1 MTRNLD
7 GDEKG
12 LHNVVTH
19 GGVQEM
25 LIINE
30 SGLYSAA
37 LDTRNSGYLEPSLK
51 PRSRAGLFVS
61 AETLR
66 PVWISSYEKAPVRS
80 SVLTPLTKTMEVT
93 MSNPYESK
101 SSAHAAALELTL
113 AVVEKCEIGSYSG
126 NGSPEEKAARVAS
139 FINKIFNDVL
149 ANLEAK
155 K

>member
-1 MTRNLD
+1 MPPWKSPGFRGFDEHLLSEKPRFVAVDVATALQYTEASKMTRNLD

-51 PRSRAGLFVS
+51 PRSRGGLFVCS
-61 AETLR
+61 ENHSPCMDLQLR
-66 PVWISSYEKAPVRS
+66 VP
-80 SVLTPLTKTMEVT
+80 
-93 MSNPYESK
+93 
-101 SSAHAAALELTL
+101 
-113 AVVEKCEIGSYSG
+113 
-126 NGSPEEKAARVAS
+126 
-139 FINKIFNDVL
+139 
-149 ANLEAK
+149 
-155 K
+155 

>member
-1 MTRNLD
+1 M
-7 GDEKG
+7 
-12 LHNVVTH
+12 
-19 GGVQEM
+19 VQ
-25 LIINE
+25 
-30 SGLYSAA
+30 SPKSPA
-37 LDTRNSGYLEPSLK
+37 LERGFSFALK
-51 PRSRAGLFVS
+51 
-61 AETLR
+61 TIR

-126 NGSPEEKAARVAS
+126 NGTPEEKAARVAS
-139 FINKIFNDVL
+139 FINTIFNDVL